1 VHVAVAGASGFVG
14 RHLCAALSARGD
26 RVVPVSL
33 RDARAAAAAC
43 EGADAVV
50 NLAGEPVAQRW
61 TAAAKERIR
70 SSRVDATN
78 ALIAGLRDLAA
89 PPRVYV
95 SASAVGYYGASET
108 ETYVEASAPGD
119 DFLAS
124 VCAEWETAA
133 NGATSLGARVA
144 VVRTGIALGRDGGAL
159 QRLLPIFKLGLG
171 GPIAGGKQWYSW
183 VHIDDLVGI
192 YLLALDEGSGPYN
205 ATAPAPERNAAFS
218 AALGRA
224 LNRPAFLAVPAFA
237 LRVLFG
243 DGADPIVT
251 GQRAMPERA
260 EAAGYRFIYP
270 SLDAALVAIV
280 R

>member
-1 VHVAVAGASGFVG
+1 VG

-33 RDARAAAAAC
+33 RDPRAAAASCA
-43 EGADAVV
+43 GADAVV

-70 SSRVDATN
+70 SSRVEVIHAF
-78 ALIAGLRDLAA
+78 IAGLRHLAV

-95 SASAVGYYGASET
+95 SASAVGYYGTSET
-108 ETYVEASAPGD
+108 ETFVEASPPGV
-119 DFLAS
+119 DFLAR
-124 VCAEWETAA
+124 VCVEWEAAA
-133 NGATSLGARVA
+133 NGATTIGARVA
-144 VVRTGIALGRDGGAL
+144 VVRTGIALGGDGGAL

-171 GPIAGGKQWYSW
+171 GPIATGKQWYSW

-192 YLLALDEGSGPYN
+192 YLLALDGGSGPYN

-218 AALGRA
+218 AAFGRA
-224 LNRPAFLAVPAFA
+224 LHRPAFLAVPAFA
-237 LRVLFG
+237 LRAAFG
-243 DGADPIVT
+243 EGADPLVT
-251 GQRAMPERA
+251 GQRVMPQRA
-260 EAAGYRFIYP
+260 EAAGYRFKYP
-270 SLDAALVAIV
+270 ALDAALDAIV

>member
-1 VHVAVAGASGFVG
+1 MRVAVAGASGFVG

-26 RVVPVSL
+26 SVVQVSL
-33 RDARAAAAAC
+33 RDARAAAASC

-70 SSRVDATN
+70 SSRVEVIHAF
-78 ALIAGLRDLAA
+78 IAGLRHLAV

-95 SASAVGYYGASET
+95 SASAVGYYGTSET
-108 ETYVEASAPGD
+108 ETFVEASPPGD
-119 DFLAS
+119 DFLAR
-124 VCAEWETAA
+124 VCVEWEAAA
-133 NGATSLGARVA
+133 NGATTIGARVA
-144 VVRTGIALGRDGGAL
+144 VVRTGIALGPDGGAL

-171 GPIAGGKQWYSW
+171 GPIASGKQWYSW

-192 YLLALDEGSGPYN
+192 YLLALDGGSGPYN

-224 LNRPAFLAVPAFA
+224 LHRPAFLAVPGLA
-237 LRVLFG
+237 LRAMLG
-243 DGADPIVT
+243 EGAAPIVT
-251 GQRAMPERA
+251 GQRVLPERA
-260 EAAGYRFIYP
+260 VAEGYRFTYP
-270 SLDAALVAIV
+270 ALDGALAAIV

>member
-1 VHVAVAGASGFVG
+1 VRVAVAGASGFVG

-26 RVVPVSL
+26 GVVPVSL
-33 RDARAAAAAC
+33 RDARAAAASC
-43 EGADAVV
+43 GGVDAVV

-70 SSRVDATN
+70 SSRIDATH
-78 ALIAGLRDLAA
+78 ALIAGLRDLTT

-95 SASAVGYYGASET
+95 SASAVGYYGTSET
-108 ETYVEASAPGD
+108 ETFVEASPPGD
-119 DFLAS
+119 DFLAR

-144 VVRTGIALGRDGGAL
+144 IVRTGIALGRDGGAL

-192 YLLALDEGSGPYN
+192 YLLALDGGSGPYN

-218 AALGRA
+218 AALGRV

-260 EAAGYRFIYP
+260 EAAGYRFMYP
-270 SLDAALVAIV
+270 TLDAALRAIV